1 MLLTTA
7 ALIGAGLAAAGGA
20 VGGAVNKSKAK
31 KTTNA
36 FYDYAEDFAN
46 TQRNLSTFDTLGG
59 KSLLKISDSNKLKE
73 IAALNNRAVA
83 GGATMEN
90 QLAARQALNEN
101 QDKLHMQML
110 QQDQRRKD
118 SWDNQLL
125 SLKGQR
131 AEYTANNYLQAAQDW
146 NQWGGQMASSLLSLG
161 STGLLGGMGGLGA
174 GAASAM
180 AAGVNPAD
188 VAGSG
193 ANVYNAA
200 VANAQ
205 VPQANY
211 GSLPT
216 PRDVNKLAPLGKR
229 SS

>member
-20 VGGAVNKSKAK
+20 VGGAANRSKAK

-46 TQRNLSTFDTLGG
+46 TQRNLSSFDTLGG

-90 QLAARQALNEN
+90 QLAARQALNES
-101 QDKLHMQML
+101 QDKMHMQML
-110 QQDQRRKD
+110 QADQKRKD
-118 SWDNQLL
+118 AWDNQLIN
-125 SLKGQR
+125 LKGQQ
-131 AEYTANNYLQAAQDW
+131 AQFNANRYYQAAQDW

-161 STGLLGGMGGLGA
+161 STGLLGGLGGLGA

-193 ANVYNAA
+193 ANVFNAA
-200 VANAQ
+200 VAASQ
-205 VPQANY
+205 PPQINP
-211 GSLPT
+211 GVIP
-216 PRDVNKLAPLGKR
+216 APSDAVLGALTRHIKV
-229 SS
+229 

>member
-20 VGGAVNKSKAK
+20 VGGAANRSKAK

-36 FYDYAEDFAN
+36 FYDYAENFAN

-59 KSLLKISDSNKLKE
+59 KSLLKISDQNRLKE
-73 IAALNNRAVA
+73 LAALNNRAVA

-90 QLAARQALNEN
+90 QLAARQSLNESR
-101 QDKLHMQML
+101 DKMNMQVL
-110 QQDQRRKD
+110 QADQKRKD
-118 SWDNQLL
+118 AWDNQLL

-131 AEYTANNYLQAAQDW
+131 ADYTANNYLQAAQDW

-161 STGLLGGMGGLGA
+161 TSGLLGGMGGLGA

-193 ANVYNAA
+193 ANVFNTA
-200 VANAQ
+200 VAASQ
-205 VPQANY
+205 SPSVNY
-211 GSLPT
+211 GDIPA